1 MRFALHAGNLASSVT
16 GTVDLRFGDV
26 GGYYLVT
33 GGNIDANV
41 RSIGLSAGHVETTFA
56 YTNMAFPAH
65 LPDAAFT
72 NEPAPAK
79 SPAHP

>member
-41 RSIGLSAGHVETTFA
+41 RSIGDSDSAFSVPSDFKKQ
-56 YTNMAFPAH
+56 
-65 LPDAAFT
+65 D
-72 NEPAPAK
+72 
-79 SPAHP
+79 